1 MNKVKFLNIGAR
13 GKVVTVADTY
23 TERFLYNH
31 GFKHYELVSKYTI
44 DHLTTVQTKYGEL
57 VVHANDV
64 VTYTGNNIW
73 SVSRDYRQEVLR

>member
-31 GFKHYELVSKYTI
+31 GFKRHELVSKYITI
-44 DHLTTVQTKYGEL
+44 DHLTTVQTKCGEI

-64 VTYTGNNIW
+64 VTYVGNNIW
-73 SVSRDYRQEVLR
+73 SVSKNYR